1 MLQRVAVAIRQQIMA
16 PTKSPREL
24 LTVTQP
30 AEFLGRGGESTMTEQ
45 VQSKKNQRLG
55 KGL

>member
-24 LTVTQP
+24 LTVTQA
-30 AEFLGRGGESTMTEQ
+30 AEFLESGHSHSLSLKIPSGRID
-45 VQSKKNQRLG
+45 
-55 KGL
+55 